1 MSDVKD
7 MSEENSRAG
16 TASDAAVVQSGGR
29 AFHARSSEL
38 RSSAL
43 LSSVAFCSLWEIA
56 SGRWIEPFLIS
67 SPSRILSSLVTGF
80 TRGDLLQHTW
90 VTFQEIAIGFPVG
103 AISGI
108 ALGYWFGR
116 SRLLAEIFEPI
127 IIALN
132 GIPRTALAP
141 LFIVWLGIGLWSKVG
156 VVFLL
161 TFFLNFFNTY
171 TGMRQMDQEYV
182 DLASLMGVKG
192 WKLTFK
198 VIFPAISPYVFTG
211 IRTSIPFAVIGA
223 IVGEF
228 VASTEGVGFFIRMSA
243 GIFKTADVFV
253 GIIVLM
259 IMVIIMDK
267 IAEMVEA
274 TSVALADSN
283 GTYSNPGIKERRFCD
298 AKRRIRLRC
307 RHQCFDRLHILSGS
321 NASSARAQQKEL
333 PEVTMLTAVPNFA
346 FAAIWVAEQ
355 LKYFERKGC
364 GSRSRRRR
372 AVRSV

>member
-1 MSDVKD
+1 MSKD
-7 MSEENSRAG
+7 LSQEHNRVAP
-16 TASDAAVVQSGGR
+16 ANDAATPPAR
-29 AFHARSSEL
+29 AVFSMHRIGVTAVRL
-38 RSSAL
+38 FL
-43 LSSVAFCSLWEIA
+43 ILGFLFLWEVA

-67 SPSRILSSLVTGF
+67 SPSRIFSSLIAGF
-80 TRGDLLQHTW
+80 HSGDLLLHTW
-90 VTFQEIAIGFPVG
+90 VTFQEIAIGFPLG
-103 AISGI
+103 AMTGI

-132 GIPRTALAP
+132 GIPRTAVAP
-141 LFIVWLGIGLWSKVG
+141 LFIVWLGIGIWSKVG

-182 DLASLMGVKG
+182 DLARLMGVKG
-192 WKLTFK
+192 WKLSFK

-228 VASTEGVGFFIRMSA
+228 IAATEGVGFFIRLSA

-259 IMVIIMDK
+259 IMVIVMDK
-267 IAEMVEA
+267 IAELV
-274 TSVALADSN
+274 
-283 GTYSNPGIKERRFCD
+283 ERRS
-298 AKRRIRLRC
+298 LRWQTQTE
-307 RHQCFDRLHILSGS
+307 HVQIQ
-321 NASSARAQQKEL
+321 A
-333 PEVTMLTAVPNFA
+333 
-346 FAAIWVAEQ
+346 
-355 LKYFERKGC
+355 
-364 GSRSRRRR
+364 
-372 AVRSV
+372 

>member
-1 MSDVKD
+1 MPEEISQTRTQGTSSDTGAAAAAKSPLTMRGVTVTLL
-7 MSEENSRAG
+7 R
-16 TASDAAVVQSGGR
+16 TAIVVG
-29 AFHARSSEL
+29 F
-38 RSSAL
+38 
-43 LSSVAFCSLWEIA
+43 FSLWEIA

-67 SPSRILSSLVTGF
+67 SPSRIFSSMLTGF
-80 TRGDLLQHTW
+80 TDGDLLQHTW
-90 VTFQEIAIGFPVG
+90 VTFIEIAIGFPIG

-108 ALGYWFGR
+108 ALGYAFGR
-116 SRLLAEIFEPI
+116 SKLLAEIFEPI

-171 TGMRQMDQEYV
+171 TGMRQMDHEYV

-228 VASTEGVGFFIRMSA
+228 VAATEGVGFFIRMSA

-267 IAEMVEA
+267 
-274 TSVALADSN
+274 
-283 GTYSNPGIKERRFCD
+283 
-298 AKRRIRLRC
+298 
-307 RHQCFDRLHILSGS
+307 
-321 NASSARAQQKEL
+321 
-333 PEVTMLTAVPNFA
+333 
-346 FAAIWVAEQ
+346 FAAAIE
-355 LKYFERKGC
+355 K
-364 GSRSRRRR
+364 R
-372 AVRSV
+372 ALRWQTQTEHIQIQA

>member
-1 MSDVKD
+1 MG
-7 MSEENSRAG
+7 A
-16 TASDAAVVQSGGR
+16 TAV
-29 AFHARSSEL
+29 
-38 RSSAL
+38 AL
-43 LSSVAFCSLWEIA
+43 VRLAIVIGFFALWELA

-67 SPSRILSSLVTGF
+67 SPSRIFISLINGF
-80 TRGDLLQHTW
+80 RDGDLWQHSW
-90 VTFQEIAIGFPVG
+90 VTLMEIAVGFPVG
-103 AISGI
+103 ALGGI
-108 ALGYWFGR
+108 GLGYAFGR
-116 SRLLAEIFEPI
+116 SRVLAEIFEPI

-228 VASTEGVGFFIRMSA
+228 VAATEGVGFFIRMSA
-243 GIFKTADVFV
+243 GIFRTADVFV
-253 GIIVLM
+253 GIIILM

-267 IAEMVEA
+267 IAALVEKR
-274 TSVALADSN
+274 ALRWQ
-283 GTYSNPGIKERRFCD
+283 TQTE
-298 AKRRIRLRC
+298 
-307 RHQCFDRLHILSGS
+307 HIQIQ
-321 NASSARAQQKEL
+321 A
-333 PEVTMLTAVPNFA
+333 
-346 FAAIWVAEQ
+346 
-355 LKYFERKGC
+355 
-364 GSRSRRRR
+364 
-372 AVRSV
+372 

>member
-1 MSDVKD
+1 MTDHIGQERSDMTAAQVTTTRPK
-7 MSEENSRAG
+7 SGFSRRIVTVTLIR
-16 TASDAAVVQSGGR
+16 TAIVVGFLL
-29 AFHARSSEL
+29 AWEL
-38 RSSAL
+38 
-43 LSSVAFCSLWEIA
+43 A

-67 SPSRILSSLVTGF
+67 SPSRILISLVNGF
-80 TRGDLLQHTW
+80 SSGDLLQHTW
-90 VTFQEIAIGFPVG
+90 VTFLEVVIGYPIG
-103 AISGI
+103 AIAGI
-108 ALGYWFGR
+108 ALGYSFGR

-171 TGMRQMDQEYV
+171 MGMRQMDQEYV
-182 DLASLMGVKG
+182 DLAGLMGVKG

-228 VASTEGVGFFIRMSA
+228 VAATEGVGFYIRMSA

-259 IMVIIMDK
+259 IMVIVMDK
-267 IAEMVEA
+267 VAEAV
-274 TSVALADSN
+274 
-283 GTYSNPGIKERRFCD
+283 ERR
-298 AKRRIRLRC
+298 ALRW
-307 RHQCFDRLHILSGS
+307 QT
-321 NASSARAQQKEL
+321 QKEH
-333 PEVTMLTAVPNFA
+333 VQ
-346 FAAIWVAEQ
+346 IQ
-355 LKYFERKGC
+355 G
-364 GSRSRRRR
+364 
-372 AVRSV
+372 

>member
-1 MSDVKD
+1 MAKD
-7 MSEENSRAG
+7 LSQKQDREATSGEVT
-16 TASDAAVVQSGGR
+16 TAPTGGAFLMGGFGVTVVRVAIIGG
-29 AFHARSSEL
+29 F
-38 RSSAL
+38 L
-43 LSSVAFCSLWEIA
+43 LLWEIA

-67 SPSRILSSLVTGF
+67 SPSRILSSLIAGF
-80 TRGDLLQHTW
+80 REGDLIQHTW

-132 GIPRTALAP
+132 GIPRTAVAP

-171 TGMRQMDQEYV
+171 TGMRQMDREYI

-228 VASTEGVGFFIRMSA
+228 VASTEGLGFFIRMSA

-259 IMVIIMDK
+259 IMVIIIDK
-267 IAEMVEA
+267 IAEMIEKR
-274 TSVALADSN
+274 ALRWQ
-283 GTYSNPGIKERRFCD
+283 TQTE
-298 AKRRIRLRC
+298 
-307 RHQCFDRLHILSGS
+307 HIQIQG
-321 NASSARAQQKEL
+321 
-333 PEVTMLTAVPNFA
+333 
-346 FAAIWVAEQ
+346 
-355 LKYFERKGC
+355 
-364 GSRSRRRR
+364 
-372 AVRSV
+372 

>member
-1 MSDVKD
+1 MSKD
-7 MSEENSRAG
+7 LSQEHNRVAP
-16 TASDAAVVQSGGR
+16 ANDAATPPAR
-29 AFHARSSEL
+29 AVFSMRRIGVTAVRL
-38 RSSAL
+38 FL
-43 LSSVAFCSLWEIA
+43 ILGFLFLWEVA

-67 SPSRILSSLVTGF
+67 SPSRIFSSLIAGF
-80 TRGDLLQHTW
+80 HSGDLLLHTW
-90 VTFQEIAIGFPVG
+90 VTFQEIAIGFPLG
-103 AISGI
+103 AMTGI

-132 GIPRTALAP
+132 GIPRTAVAP
-141 LFIVWLGIGLWSKVG
+141 LFIVWLGIGIWSKVG

-182 DLASLMGVKG
+182 DLALMGVKG
-192 WKLTFK
+192 WKLSFK

-228 VASTEGVGFFIRMSA
+228 IAATEGVGFFIRLSA

-259 IMVIIMDK
+259 IMVIVMDK
-267 IAEMVEA
+267 IAELV
-274 TSVALADSN
+274 
-283 GTYSNPGIKERRFCD
+283 ERRS
-298 AKRRIRLRC
+298 LRWQTQTE
-307 RHQCFDRLHILSGS
+307 HVQIQ
-321 NASSARAQQKEL
+321 A
-333 PEVTMLTAVPNFA
+333 
-346 FAAIWVAEQ
+346 
-355 LKYFERKGC
+355 
-364 GSRSRRRR
+364 
-372 AVRSV
+372 

>member
-1 MSDVKD
+1 MSKDVIQD
-7 MSEENSRAG
+7 RSRVA
-16 TASDAAVVQSGGR
+16 ASGDAAVLPKESGLSVRGIGVTI
-29 AFHARSSEL
+29 L
-38 RSSAL
+38 RFVIIGGFL
-43 LSSVAFCSLWEIA
+43 LLWEIA

-67 SPSRILSSLVTGF
+67 SPSRIFSSMITGF
-80 TRGDLLQHTW
+80 YSGDLLQHTW
-90 VTFQEIAIGFPVG
+90 VTFQEIAIGFPLG
-103 AISGI
+103 AFTGI

-132 GIPRTALAP
+132 GIPRTAVAP
-141 LFIVWLGIGLWSKVG
+141 LFIVWLGIGIWSKVG

-182 DLASLMGVKG
+182 DLAKLMGVKG

-228 VASTEGVGFFIRMSA
+228 IAATEGVGFFIRLSA

-259 IMVIIMDK
+259 IMVIVMDK
-267 IAEMVEA
+267 IAELV
-274 TSVALADSN
+274 
-283 GTYSNPGIKERRFCD
+283 ERR
-298 AKRRIRLRC
+298 ALRWQTQTE
-307 RHQCFDRLHILSGS
+307 HVQIQ
-321 NASSARAQQKEL
+321 A
-333 PEVTMLTAVPNFA
+333 
-346 FAAIWVAEQ
+346 
-355 LKYFERKGC
+355 
-364 GSRSRRRR
+364 
-372 AVRSV
+372 

>member
-1 MSDVKD
+1 MTSMSNNVSQEKTPGAPSVDVV
-7 MSEENSRAG
+7 
-16 TASDAAVVQSGGR
+16 TARIG
-29 AFHARSSEL
+29 
-38 RSSAL
+38 SAL
-43 LSSVAFCSLWEIA
+43 SLRGMGITAVRVAIIGGFLLLWQIA
-56 SGRWIEPFLIS
+56 SGPWIEPFLIS
-67 SPSRILSSLVTGF
+67 SPSRIFSSLITGF
-80 TRGDLLQHTW
+80 RDGDLLQHTW
-90 VTFQEIAIGFPVG
+90 VTFEEIAIGFPVG

-108 ALGYWFGR
+108 ALGYAFGR

-132 GIPRTALAP
+132 GIPRTAVAP

-161 TFFLNFFNTY
+161 TFFLNFFITY
-171 TGMRQMDQEYV
+171 TGMRQMDQEYI
-182 DLASLMGVKG
+182 DLARLMRVKG

-198 VIFPAISPYVFTG
+198 VIFPAISPYLFTG

-267 IAEMVEA
+267 IAAVIEKR
-274 TSVALADSN
+274 ALRWQ
-283 GTYSNPGIKERRFCD
+283 TQTE
-298 AKRRIRLRC
+298 
-307 RHQCFDRLHILSGS
+307 HIQIQ
-321 NASSARAQQKEL
+321 A
-333 PEVTMLTAVPNFA
+333 
-346 FAAIWVAEQ
+346 
-355 LKYFERKGC
+355 
-364 GSRSRRRR
+364 
-372 AVRSV
+372 